1 MSPDKIK
8 ALADRIDHEELWR
21 RDGIDRASFTA
32 EQKDRLDA
40 GVELRRYAD
49 LLGSDC
55 WRIYPPRPGLNFRAD
70 TLERAVEMARNDESR
85 RAGTKDPK

>member
-8 ALADRIDHEELWR
+8 ALADRIDYEELWR
-21 RDGIDRASFTA
+21 RAGMDRSSFTP

-55 WRIYPPRPGLNFRAD
+55 WRIYPPRPNLHYRAS
-70 TLERAVEMARNDESR
+70 TLESVVQMARKDEAR
-85 RAGTKDPK
+85 ETKKGLT